1 LNVGGQDAMRVT
13 VKFHGELRK
22 YNGGKETKQ
31 LELPE
36 GATVYDALHRS
47 VIPLDQIALVAR
59 NGSRVNWNERLRDG
73 DEIKVFQLAIGG

>member
-1 LNVGGQDAMRVT
+1 MKVT

-22 YNGGKETKQ
+22 YNEGREAKV

-47 VIPLDQIALVAR
+47 RIPLDQIALVAR
-59 NGSRVNWNERLRDG
+59 NGARVEWNEPLRDG
-73 DEIKVFQLAIGG
+73 DELKVYQFAIGG